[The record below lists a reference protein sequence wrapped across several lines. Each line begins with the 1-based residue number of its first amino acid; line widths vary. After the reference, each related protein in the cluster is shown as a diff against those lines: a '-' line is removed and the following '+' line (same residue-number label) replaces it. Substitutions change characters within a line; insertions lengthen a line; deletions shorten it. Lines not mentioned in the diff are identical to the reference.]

1 MQRRTLVSLLIAA
14 AFPAAAIAM
23 PRPWIGPAGDAT
35 KQAEVQSTAVYAQE
49 GATSGMAADKLEA
62 KSNTPP
68 KLATTQQKLAAVEH
82 TAVYPQE
89 GATSGRQA
97 VIDRGQVSL
106 RPPLATNWE
115 KQQAVAA
122 ATNEHAHG

>member
-1 MQRRTLVSLLIAA
+1 MQRHMLVSLLIAA

-23 PRPWIGPAGDAT
+23 PRPWIGPASDAT
-35 KQAEVQSTAVYAQE
+35 KQVEIQSTAVYPQE
-49 GATSGMAADKLEA
+49 GATSGIAAGRLET

-82 TAVYPQE
+82 AAVYPQE

-97 VIDRGQVSL
+97 VIDREQFSV
-106 RPPLATNWE
+106 PQPLQTNWE